1 MWKKYGTARQA
12 TDDNT
17 IRRIRTAYWTTK
29 ATDTRSEY
37 VLLIAFPRQQ
47 CLLKR
52 DAMLGLYV
60 HCLCCVTLL

>member
-1 MWKKYGTARQA
+1 VEKYGTARQT

-17 IRRIRTAYWTTK
+17 IRRMRIAYGTTT

-47 CLLKR
+47 CLRKR
-52 DAMLGLYV
+52 DSMLRLYV